1 MKNIDE
7 ALDTVLDEVF
17 DEIFDENYTA
27 TDFLLEVLTEF
38 EERLANKNEEN
49 N

>member
-7 ALDTVLDEVF
+7 ALDEVLDAVF

-27 TDFLLEVLTEF
+27 TDFLLEVLTEY
-38 EERLANKNEEN
+38 EERLADKHE
-49 N
+49 